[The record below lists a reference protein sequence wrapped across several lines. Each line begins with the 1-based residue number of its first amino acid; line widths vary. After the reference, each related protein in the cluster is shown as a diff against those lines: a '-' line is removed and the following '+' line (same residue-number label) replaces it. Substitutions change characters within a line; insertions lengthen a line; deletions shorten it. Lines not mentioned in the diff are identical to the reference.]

1 MGCKKFSAGQ
11 NTHHFHIWVE
21 SMFERIMSP
30 DTGLACCSTS
40 QNRDSSWFS
49 AFMHVFLEV
58 DHSGTYLHASNLL
71 FFFSSS
77 RFGSGVP
84 QCLVRIPVWGGKDPH
99 LRGAAPFPTA
109 NGRAWER
116 SAPLFPVHVFFEP
129 ILQPLPLSEFP
140 TLRLVRRVGV
150 VAGLRPAHQWEDVR
164 LWFCRQRHGRC
175 AKHWA
180 LSRWQ
185 QGEQRTPAQRH
196 QNLWTS
202 SRQSFDFNPAKCSS
216 KTGCQTVPGSYL
228 PALQPDFLQI
238 VYLQTVY
245 NLLFN

>member
-1 MGCKKFSAGQ
+1 MPL
-11 NTHHFHIWVE
+11 T
-21 SMFERIMSP
+21 
-30 DTGLACCSTS
+30 CCS
-40 QNRDSSWFS
+40 
-49 AFMHVFLEV
+49 
-58 DHSGTYLHASNLL
+58 G
-71 FFFSSS
+71 FFFFP

-116 SAPLFPVHVFFEP
+116 SAPLFPVHVFEP
-129 ILQPLPLSEFP
+129 ILQPLLLSEFP
-140 TLRLVRRVGV
+140 TLWLLRRVGV
-150 VAGLRPAHQWEDVR
+150 VAGLRPAHQWEDVW

-180 LSRWQ
+180 FSRWQ

-216 KTGCQTVPGSYL
+216 KTGCQTVPGSSHFAGHAPRWHESAYL
-228 PALQPDFLQI
+228 PALQPDFLHI
-238 VYLQTVY
+238 
-245 NLLFN
+245 